1 MIVLTEEEIRAAK
14 KAEAEYHRRY
24 RAANPEKVRETRLR
38 YWAKKAAQQAAAREE
53 RAGNE

>member
-1 MIVLTEEEIRAAK
+1 MTDAEK
-14 KAEAEYHRRY
+14 KAANKAQAEYY
-24 RAANPEKVRETRLR
+24 RQYRKQNPEKVRETRLR

>member
-1 MIVLTEEEIRAAK
+1 MTDEEIRAAK
-14 KAEAEYHRRY
+14 KAYADYHRQY
-24 RAANPEKVRETRLR
+24 RAKNPEKIREIRLR